1 MALSELPVPKKGEL
15 TRIGQLKKTIVVGDI
30 VFCPGSFSKTTIEQR

>member
-1 MALSELPVPKKGEL
+1 MVLAHLPVPKKGAL

-30 VFCPGSFSKTTIEQR
+30 VFVREVSQKQR

>member
-15 TRIGQLKKTIVVGDI
+15 TRIGQLKKRKVRIKSYFITGYETLILG
-30 VFCPGSFSKTTIEQR
+30 

>member
-1 MALSELPVPKKGEL
+1 MALSELPVLEKGEF

-30 VFCPGSFSKTTIEQR
+30 VFVREVSQKHR

>member
-15 TRIGQLKKTIVVGDI
+15 TRIGQLKKIIVVGDI
-30 VFCPGSFSKTTIEQR
+30 VFVREVSQKQR